1 MGYRFIHP
9 PRLLLTSF
17 EPSCDALCHSSR
29 GDGCCGQGDGDA
41 GGTGI
46 PNQDPSDI
54 GQEEHQ
60 HLFLLHAKLPCVEV
74 IVYANFFWT
83 WYSALIENSPSTVFS
98 PMKNSFHAP
107 AGFLQKLPT
116 FSPSKT
122 RRRFPLSHREAPTRP
137 RIPPHPK
144 ILKPAVPNLN
154 QLHPRSFPWIKIAP
168 RSK

>member
-1 MGYRFIHP
+1 MP
-9 PRLLLTSF
+9 LEPRGWMLR
-17 EPSCDALCHSSR
+17 PR
-29 GDGCCGQGDGDA
+29 GWGC

-54 GQEEHQ
+54 RREERR
-60 HLFLLHAKLPCVEV
+60 HLFPLRAELPCVEV

-83 WYSALIENSPSTVFS
+83 RYSALIENSPSPVFS
-98 PMKNSFHAP
+98 PKKNIFHVP

-122 RRRFPLSHREAPTRP
+122 RRRFPLSPREAPTRP
-137 RIPPHPK
+137 HVPPHPK

-168 RSK
+168 RNK